1 MEILRMVKLCLV
13 RIFVFFLLAGTLSCS
28 TMAKKYYG
36 IKSPRLEDK
45 ASVNKFLNSKKID
58 TTRVL
63 YFRSLRDFAVAS
75 QNKYLAIP
83 NAYFFNADGN
93 WVPYMKSA
101 KDCNAS
107 VDDFILD
114 LHRFDKEA
122 ANEQIS
128 LPMMTS
134 LLTGAD
140 KIKSSEITVLMT
152 FTKFAGR
159 LNREKAF
166 EWVRLLEAAKSR
178 GLPVNYYLVNCDYQK
193 SWNIPPEIIKKY
205 GIRK

>member
-1 MEILRMVKLCLV
+1 MKSKLAFFIFLSILL
-13 RIFVFFLLAGTLSCS
+13 TSCKPGLK
-28 TMAKKYYG
+28 ALYG

-45 ASVNKFLNSKKID
+45 ASVNKYLHLKKID

-63 YFRSLRDFAVAS
+63 YFRSLMDFAVAS
-75 QNKYLAIP
+75 QNNYLTIP
-83 NAYFFNADGN
+83 NAYFFNTDGN

-101 KDCNAS
+101 TDCNAS

-114 LHRFDKEA
+114 LHRFNNEA
-122 ANEQIS
+122 ANAQIT

-140 KIKSSEITVLMT
+140 KIKPAEITALMT
-152 FTKFAGR
+152 FTKYSGR

-166 EWVRLLEAAKSR
+166 EWVRLLEIAKSR
-178 GLPVNYYLVNCDYQK
+178 GLPVNYYLVNCDFQK
-193 SWNIPPEIIKKY
+193 SWNIPADVIKKY